1 MKHSSQGFELKNAKF
16 GNFMCAFSRIFLQH
30 TITTTIRHTQ
40 MAQAANYR
48 FEAKIACCGYHAY
61 KNTAEDN
68 AKEGDEGQV
77 EIKTNKYSV

>member
-1 MKHSSQGFELKNAKF
+1 
-16 GNFMCAFSRIFLQH
+16 
-30 TITTTIRHTQ
+30 
-40 MAQAANYR
+40 MAQAATYR
-48 FEAKIACCGYHAY
+48 FEAKIACCEYHAY